1 MDHKAQVV
9 LVNMPFGNL
18 DTPSIGLALLK
29 GGLVNSDIQA
39 QIFNFQF
46 RFAEIIGAENY
57 ATIYGRTHTE
67 ELAGERIFSASLFGP
82 DVGSDG
88 GPDSEDMRQR
98 E

>member
-1 MDHKAQVV
+1 MDHKTPVV

-67 ELAGERIFSASLFGP
+67 ELAGEFIFSASLFGP
-82 DVGSDG
+82 DLGS
-88 GPDSEDMRQR
+88 RCR
-98 E
+98 TVY